1 MNLRIIF
8 FYSALLALFRC
19 AHGFSTVSNRLS
31 STIRP
36 SLTGKYYFLKDINTS
51 VSRIRAE
58 KIQDASRI
66 QHLRI
71 RKSPILQLSQSS
83 PDFSTENTG
92 KKLSL
97 SYKTVSMA
105 YFTQILM
112 AFRKSSG
119 LNPLSTNSIGGP
131 LLASFLTYTL
141 SQNENIV
148 DQDGTSKLM
157 NGVLM
162 IYTFVC
168 LSVTGFLPKFQD
180 LYSNLFIG
188 TAIITLLT
196 SMKGY
201 SRTWPKSGMEGILH
215 ETKRIMSRIHKANFY
230 AIPKTP
236 STISYMV
243 CMVAVIVLK
252 MEQIISITTIIS
264 CGLQSPLRMALKIN
278 RLAELS
284 VLGGSLVTLRDAS
297 NEDILGQSRFRILNL
312 LACCVFGTYAVATS
326 NALMLVLLVMS
337 TISCLWNAIFAH

>member
-1 MNLRIIF
+1 MSTL
-8 FYSALLALFRC
+8 SKLAEK
-19 AHGFSTVSNRLS
+19 AQGAPASQHM
-31 STIRP
+31 
-36 SLTGKYYFLKDINTS
+36 
-51 VSRIRAE
+51 RIRNSLNF
-58 KIQDASRI
+58 KM
-66 QHLRI
+66 
-71 RKSPILQLSQSS
+71 SQSS
-83 PDFSTENTG
+83 SDLSTENTG

-97 SYKTVSMA
+97 SYRMA
-105 YFTQILM
+105 SIAYLTQILM

-119 LNPLSTNSIGGP
+119 LNPLSTNSISGP

-141 SQNENIV
+141 SKRESIV

-180 LYSNLFIG
+180 IYTNLFIG
-188 TAIITLLT
+188 TAIVTLLI
-196 SMKGY
+196 SIKGY
-201 SRTWPKSGMEGILH
+201 SRTWPRSGLEGIIH
-215 ETKRIMSRIHKANFY
+215 ETKRIMPRIHKANFY

-252 MEQIISITTIIS
+252 SEQIASIVINPS
-264 CGLQSPLRMALKIN
+264 YSVQSPMWMALKIN

-297 NEDILGQSRFRILNL
+297 NQDILGQSRFRTLNI
-312 LACCVFGTYAVATS
+312 LACYVFGTYAVVS
-326 NALMLVLLVMS
+326 NNALMLGLLVS
-337 TISCLWNAIFAH
+337 SVISCLGNAIFAHKQME